1 MYLKEMA
8 AANMAAPECPMLRR
22 EKMLN
27 ILKWSTL
34 SSLAENILKV
44 NSLQKRMF
52 LILWLKTRERMFMNP

>member
-8 AANMAAPECPMLRR
+8 AAKIAAPEWPILSR
-22 EKMLN
+22 EKILK

-44 NSLQKRMF
+44 NNLQNNMF
-52 LILWLKTRERMFMNP
+52 LILWLKIRDSMLMK